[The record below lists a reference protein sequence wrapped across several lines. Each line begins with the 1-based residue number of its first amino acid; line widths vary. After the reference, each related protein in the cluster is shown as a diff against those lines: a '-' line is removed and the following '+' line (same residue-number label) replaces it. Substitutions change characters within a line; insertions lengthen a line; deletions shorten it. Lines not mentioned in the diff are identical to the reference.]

1 MKQYIPSYYRNFQ
14 CIAQKC
20 KDNCCIG
27 WDIMIDQQSYEQ
39 YQKVATPFKKRLNEG
54 IIQEE
59 EPKFYMNEDGRCAF
73 LNENNLCDIY
83 IQLGEE
89 ALCDICTEH
98 PRFHNE
104 YGHIV
109 QSGLGLACEEAARLI
124 LNDLDLK
131 IEEDVLKSEKEDDE
145 WANELMK
152 LEMLLL
158 NILKNKEYCVDEKI
172 DKIFDLTAA
181 YQKEINYTGELT
193 VPIDQKKIKPQHL
206 MLKMRQKDYLEY
218 WFDFYSNLDY
228 MDETFQS
235 LLRKSVKEFETCKKQ
250 DINDQYIER
259 LLYYFIYRHF
269 IKAYEDDNLIDKIKF
284 AVLSVLMIE
293 IVAKYCKVY
302 DSSFELLDIAKMYS
316 KEMKDNEHE
325 SLVYDDGTEGD
336 FIEDPRDN
344 YLQMIDLDSLKYN
357 LSRMKRRHRD
367 TLLFRYVYGLKCKE
381 IADIFKIS
389 ERTVK
394 IRCSEARVQLKKM
407 MEEDE
412 L

>member
-218 WFDFYSNLDY
+218 WFDFYSNLNY

-316 KEMKDNEHE
+316 KE
-325 SLVYDDGTEGD
+325 
-336 FIEDPRDN
+336 IEYSEEN
-344 YLQMIDLDSLKYN
+344 IEAIFEE
-357 LSRMKRRHRD
+357 
-367 TLLFRYVYGLKCKE
+367 LLF
-381 IADIFKIS
+381 D
-389 ERTVK
+389 
-394 IRCSEARVQLKKM
+394 
-407 MEEDE
+407 
-412 L
+412 